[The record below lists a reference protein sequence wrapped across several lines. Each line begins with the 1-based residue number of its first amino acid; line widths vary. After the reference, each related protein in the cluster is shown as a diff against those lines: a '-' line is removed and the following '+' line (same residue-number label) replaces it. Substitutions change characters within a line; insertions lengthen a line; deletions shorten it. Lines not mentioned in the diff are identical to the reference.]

1 VVNRLPYDL
10 FISAICAFTE
20 SRLKLAGA
28 GVSALTVELQAAH
41 QAASKISRMA
51 LMTVNFNSCNVLL
64 KLFNLPVLTIHHEM
78 TKNKTIIR
86 FAICIIA
93 FSCNRKMYYN
103 TIQAN
108 THDFDFVLSYIQKNK
123 LLELNDS
130 LELHDKTAIHFDNK
144 CIYEEKIQDSLVVS
158 FMKKY
163 DLTRICFHKD
173 KQNYYDSVITFHKN

>member
-1 VVNRLPYDL
+1 
-10 FISAICAFTE
+10 
-20 SRLKLAGA
+20 
-28 GVSALTVELQAAH
+28 
-41 QAASKISRMA
+41 
-51 LMTVNFNSCNVLL
+51 
-64 KLFNLPVLTIHHEM
+64 M
-78 TKNKTIIR
+78 TKNKTIIG

-173 KQNYYDSVITFHKN
+173 KQNYYDSVITFHKNYNPVLGSSVTINYDFGKSKLRDRIKSGEKLPDLAASIINDKYIYLLKPRPALGE